1 MDLQQVW
8 KKLEKDKLGKP
19 VLGAVEIRKKS
30 KHPVQKLKNAYL
42 YTTGFSLAFLIMF
55 IVLFFVFSET
65 VVKAGLALV
74 IVSYIFF
81 FAVNFSMYRKVNV
94 VLPID
99 QNLKRALQH
108 TYDFIKAN
116 IRFQEYAALFIYP
129 IAAASGFLMGGAV
142 GSGDIEGMLQKKF
155 VILSLISTAIVLTP
169 IAFYLARWL
178 YKLSYGKCLK
188 ELKEL
193 IDELENPA

>member
-42 YTTGFSLAFLIMF
+42 YTTSFSLAFLIGF
-55 IVLFFVFSET
+55 IVLFFTFPEPI
-65 VVKAGLALV
+65 VKAGLALV
-74 IVSYIFF
+74 IVGYIFF
-81 FAVNFSMYRKVNV
+81 FVVNFNMYRKVNV
-94 VLPID
+94 VQPVD
-99 QNLKRALQH
+99 QNLKNAMQH
-108 TYDFIKAN
+108 TYDFITAN

-129 IAAASGFLMGGAV
+129 IAASSGFLMGGAV
-142 GSGDIEGMLQKKF
+142 GSGDIDGMLQKKF
-155 VILSLISTAIVLTP
+155 VIVSLIVTAIVLTP
-169 IAFYLARWL
+169 IAFYLTRWL
-178 YKLSYGKCLK
+178 YKVSYGKCLK
-188 ELKEL
+188 ELKER